1 MCYLLHLIQCLLHER
16 HTINPAQSSGNNPS
30 VPIIN
35 GTTHHEI
42 QQHTEITGSHVH
54 PNVSPSSSENLPISH
69 IPHFHFLCPSCSF
82 IALSRKQKEIP
93 LTNRFCV
100 CLKPTRPVN
109 FLYLPQ
115 SLSHSAFPNENHN
128 GHCLPDDPARNIL
141 EYITY
146 SVNLKIKGILGY
158 ILQLGV
164 HAHPQFIRS

>member
-54 PNVSPSSSENLPISH
+54 PNVSPSSSKNLPISH
-69 IPHFHFLCPSCSF
+69 VPHFHFLCPSCSF

-100 CLKPTRPVN
+100 CLKPTRQWIS
-109 FLYLPQ
+109 FISLSLYLPQ
-115 SLSHSAFPNENHN
+115 PFLMKTIMVTAFQMTQHGTSWNTSL
-128 GHCLPDDPARNIL
+128 IL
-141 EYITY
+141 WTWR
-146 SVNLKIKGILGY
+146 LK
-158 ILQLGV
+158 V
-164 HAHPQFIRS
+164 S